1 MAMVFLIA
9 SLVVSAGV
17 PLPSAVEAE
26 ISRLFATRGQ
36 LQYYSEPVSHTEHA
50 LQCAQIAE
58 DEGHGNEVVVAA
70 FLHDI
75 GHISAPPGSQ
85 HMRRDGMDV
94 GVMNHEVVGATWLRR
109 RGFSE
114 QLCSL
119 VESHVASK
127 RYLCATNATYYA
139 TLASDSV
146 RSLSFQGGP
155 MNASEV
161 AAFEAREDAADRVA
175 LRTFDERGKKHG
187 TRTQLLEYFIAKVR
201 RHLATRAAA
210 TAREL

>member
-1 MAMVFLIA
+1 MFVTC
-9 SLVVSAGV
+9 VVVTSAVRV
-17 PLPSAVEAE
+17 PIPSVVEAE
-26 ISRLFATRGQ
+26 ITRLFTSSGYA
-36 LQYYSEPVSHTEHA
+36 QYYSEPVSHVEHA

-58 DEGHGNEVVVAA
+58 DEGHSDDVVVAA
-70 FLHDI
+70 LLHDI
-75 GHISAPPGSQ
+75 GHISAAPGSQ
-85 HMRRDGMDV
+85 HMHRDGMDV
-94 GVMNHEVVGATWLRR
+94 GVMDHEVVGAAWLRQ

-119 VESHVASK
+119 VQSHVESK

-161 AAFEAREDAADRVA
+161 AAFDAREDAADRVA
-175 LRTFDERGKKHG
+175 LRTFDERGKKRG
-187 TRTQLLEYFIAKVR
+187 KKTQLLEHFIAKAR
-201 RHLATRAAA
+201 RHLDARAAA
-210 TAREL
+210 TAHEL